1 MRVHRAASSLSQ
13 RNDHPGNPML
23 HAGFQTRASGMRRKF
38 SDDATMDEIMHGSPA
53 APETAAVFVDRA
65 ERIATSLK
73 LAMFFRLAPAAA
85 GRGQ

>member
-1 MRVHRAASSLSQ
+1 LSQ
-13 RNDHPGNPML
+13 RNDHPGNPMQ

-38 SDDATMDEIMHGSPA
+38 SDDATMDEIMHGSP
-53 APETAAVFVDRA
+53 AAVFVDRA